1 MSALIQSYVEAL
13 TPKVVGTLRGTAKLV
28 ISGEGAVMLD
38 ETGARACDVAD
49 EADEAD
55 VALIASDAVFRAILS
70 GDQNPVMAVMGGKLK
85 VEGSA
90 QRALKVSGI
99 LVG

>member
-1 MSALIQSYVEAL
+1 MSDLIQSYIETL
-13 TPKVVGTLRGTAKLV
+13 TPKVAGTLRGTAKLV
-28 ISGEGAVMLD
+28 IPGEGAVMLD
-38 ETGARACDVAD
+38 ETGARACDA
-49 EADEAD
+49 ADEAD
-55 VALIASDAVFRAILS
+55 VALIASDAIFRAILS